1 MLPPPQPPATERSA
15 HHAETDSL
23 RSPNPATRLSAID
36 LYPITESLKAHNED
50 SGLGA
55 TLGRLIVGMANH
67 IVELP
72 PNARV
77 APRELMTEAIR
88 EESSQRASSRDLVE
102 AEIAPTLAAIGLKV
116 GPVNSGW
123 QFAGVGRDFDSK
135 HLSLHIEDA
144 ELFSRYLDALD
155 PTTIK
160 QPSFCKSSKYRH

>member
-1 MLPPPQPPATERSA
+1 MLPPPHPPASERSA

-23 RSPNPATRLSAID
+23 RSPNSATRLSAID

-77 APRELMTEAIR
+77 APREMMTEAIR

-102 AEIAPTLAAIGLKV
+102 AEIALVTLGGTENARHVYETARKTAHHAIDKSIAEV
-116 GPVNSGW
+116 SRW
-123 QFAGVGRDFDSK
+123 DASAGSTYIAR
-135 HLSLHIEDA
+135 
-144 ELFSRYLDALD
+144 
-155 PTTIK
+155 K
-160 QPSFCKSSKYRH
+160 QPFLDILKAVKVRMSEF